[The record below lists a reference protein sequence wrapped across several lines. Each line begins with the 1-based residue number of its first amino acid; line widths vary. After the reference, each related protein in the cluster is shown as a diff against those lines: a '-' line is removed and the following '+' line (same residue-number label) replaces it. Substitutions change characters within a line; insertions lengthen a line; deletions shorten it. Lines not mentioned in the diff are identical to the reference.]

1 MLEKMV
7 RFSVERRGLVLV
19 LTRLLALVAFGATKR
34 LSIDAVPDVTN
45 VQVSILTAAPGL
57 SPSEVEQYITYP
69 IETALNGLPDIS
81 EIRSISRTAVSAVTV
96 VFKDQVNI
104 WFARQLV
111 SELSLIHI

>member
-1 MLEKMV
+1 M
-7 RFSVERRGLVLV
+7 
-19 LTRLLALVAFGATKR
+19 
-34 LSIDAVPDVTN
+34 
-45 VQVSILTAAPGL
+45 SILTAAPGL

-111 SELSLIHI
+111 SERMKIAAVSYTHLDVYKRQLLHLDVKRRPSSYCYLRGPGWNLEQPAS